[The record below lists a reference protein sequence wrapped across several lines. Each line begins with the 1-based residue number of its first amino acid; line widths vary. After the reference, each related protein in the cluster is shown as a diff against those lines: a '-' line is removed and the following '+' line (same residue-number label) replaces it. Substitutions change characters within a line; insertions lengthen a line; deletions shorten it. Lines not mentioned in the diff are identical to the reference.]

1 MDYQQFTEACFANV
15 IGEKGLSDSDYAS
28 VLGESEASLDVLRE
42 AQKTGGLP
50 LLKLPE
56 SCADFAD
63 FAPEAERLRNQFDD
77 VVILGTGGSSLG
89 GQALIALADWGF
101 ARAWGQPRVHFMDN
115 IDPHTFDRLLDEL
128 NAARTAFVVISKS
141 GGTAE
146 TLSQFLACFDWVDRH
161 VDQPGMHFVLV
172 SQPGNSPLRRF
183 ADQWRLT
190 VVDHDANIG
199 GRYSVLTVVGMLP
212 ALISGLDA
220 HAVRAGAIS
229 VLEQT
234 LTAQRPEDSPPA
246 VGAAISIALY
256 RTRGIVS
263 TVMMPY
269 IDRLSVFGLW
279 FRQLWAES
287 LGKDGQG
294 TTPIN
299 ALGTTDQHS
308 QLQLYLAGPP
318 DKFYTLITADCVG
331 RGRSV
336 PAALARDPDLAYLR
350 GKTLGDL
357 IDAEQRATAD
367 TLIRRSRPI
376 RRIELAQVNERVM
389 GELFMHF
396 MLETMIAAHLLGV
409 NAFDQPAVEE
419 GKVLARAYL
428 DGGRQGS

>member
-15 IGEKGLSDSDYAS
+15 IGEQGLRDPDYQR

-42 AQKTGGLP
+42 AQKSEKLP
-50 LLKLPE
+50 LLNLPK
-56 SCADFAD
+56 SCSDFAE
-63 FAPEAERLRNQFDD
+63 FAPEADRLRNQFDD

-101 ARAWGQPRVHFMDN
+101 ARAWGQPRIHFMDN
-115 IDPHTFDRLLDEL
+115 IDPHTFDCLLDGL
-128 NAARTAFVVISKS
+128 DPARTAFVVISKS

-146 TLSQFLACFDWVDRH
+146 TLSQFLICFDWINRH
-161 VDQPGMHFVLV
+161 IDQPGNHFVLV

-183 ADQWRLT
+183 ADQWQLA
-190 VVDHDANIG
+190 VVEHDANIG
-199 GRYSVLTVVGMLP
+199 GRFSVLTVVGMLP
-212 ALISGLDA
+212 ALIAGLDA

-234 LTAQRPEDSPPA
+234 LAAERPGDCPPA
-246 VGAAISIALY
+246 VGAAVSVALY
-256 RTRGIVS
+256 RTRGIAS

-269 IDRLSVFGLW
+269 IDRLSVFAFW

-287 LGKDGQG
+287 LGKEGQG

-318 DKFYTLITADCVG
+318 DKFYTLITANFFGHG
-331 RGRSV
+331 RAM
-336 PAALARDPDLAYLR
+336 PTALAQDPELAYLR
-350 GKTLGDL
+350 GRTLGDL
-357 IDAEQRATAD
+357 IDAEQRTTAD
-367 TLIRRSRPI
+367 ALIHRNRPV
-376 RRIELAQVNERVM
+376 RRIELARVDERVM
-389 GELFMHF
+389 GALFMHF
-396 MLETMIAAHLLGV
+396 MLETIIAAHLLGV

-419 GKVLARAYL
+419 GKVLARKYL
-428 DGGRQGS
+428 EEGR